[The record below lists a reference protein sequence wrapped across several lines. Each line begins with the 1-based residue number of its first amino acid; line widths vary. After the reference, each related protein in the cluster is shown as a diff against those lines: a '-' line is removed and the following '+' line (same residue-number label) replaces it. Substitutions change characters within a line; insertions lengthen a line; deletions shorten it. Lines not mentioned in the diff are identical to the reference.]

1 MTVPNIIDAALGA
14 STHAD
19 TGWLGLEGARVLIAG
34 AGGIGGACVL
44 AFGGAGAS
52 VAVVD
57 RDARALDA
65 IGADLSA
72 MGAPHALI
80 QADLTEHGAG
90 GRVVAEAVERLGGL
104 DVLLHAV
111 GINDRRPILD
121 FTEDEWDMILRVNLS
136 SLFGLAQAAGRHMVE
151 QGHGRVLALS
161 SVSGLLAHH
170 SHGPYAAS
178 KGGINQLLRVM
189 AREWAS
195 AGVTVN
201 ALAPG
206 YIETPLTAD
215 HLSKPGKREELESLV
230 PAGRLGTPD
239 ELTGPALFLS
249 SRHAGFITGHVMYI
263 DGGRTLV

>member
-1 MTVPNIIDAALGA
+1 MSCCTRSA
-14 STHAD
+14 STTA
-19 TGWLGLEGARVLIAG
+19 GRFLE
-34 AGGIGGACVL
+34 
-44 AFGGAGAS
+44 
-52 VAVVD
+52 
-57 RDARALDA
+57 
-65 IGADLSA
+65 
-72 MGAPHALI
+72 
-80 QADLTEHGAG
+80 
-90 GRVVAEAVERLGGL
+90 
-104 DVLLHAV
+104 
-111 GINDRRPILD
+111 
-121 FTEDEWDMILRVNLS
+121 FTEDEWDHILQVNLS
-136 SLFGLAQAAGRHMVE
+136 TLFGLAQAAGRHMVA
-151 QGHGRVLALS
+151 QGSGRVLALS

-206 YIETPLTAD
+206 YIETPLTAGE
-215 HLSKPGKREELESLV
+215 LAKPGKRQDLESLV

>member
-1 MTVPNIIDAALGA
+1 MTTQATRVETD
-14 STHAD
+14 S
-19 TGWLGLEGARVLIAG
+19 WLGLHGTRVLVAG
-34 AGGIGGACVL
+34 AGGIGGACAL
-44 AFGGAGAS
+44 AYAGAGAS
-52 VAVVD
+52 VVVVD
-57 RDARALDA
+57 RDPRALEALGDELA
-65 IGADLSA
+65 ATGARFE
-72 MGAPHALI
+72 PI

-90 GRVVAEAVERLGGL
+90 ARIVAEVVDTLGGL
-104 DVLLHAV
+104 EVMLHAV
-111 GINDRRPILD
+111 GINDRRPILE
-121 FTEDEWDMILRVNLS
+121 FTEDEWDNILRINLS
-136 SLFGLAQAAGRHMVE
+136 TVFGLAQAAGRHMVT
-151 QGHGRVLALS
+151 QGYGRVLALS

-189 AREWAS
+189 AREWAP

-206 YIETPLTAD
+206 YIETPLTAGE
-215 HLSKPGKREELESLV
+215 LAKPGKRDELERLV

>member
-1 MTVPNIIDAALGA
+1 VATLPLEVDAP
-14 STHAD
+14 T
-19 TGWLGLEGARVLIAG
+19 WLGLEGARVLIAG
-34 AGGIGGACVL
+34 AGGIGGACAL
-44 AFGGAGAS
+44 AYLRAGAS
-52 VAVVD
+52 VLVVD
-57 RDARALDA
+57 RSDEALATLAAEPEFRDGEA
-65 IGADLSA
+65 HILRADLA
-72 MGAPHALI
+72 
-80 QADLTEHGAG
+80 EHGSGAA
-90 GRVVAEAVERLGGL
+90 VVAAAVETLGGL

-121 FTEDEWDMILRVNLS
+121 FTEDEWERILRINLFT
-136 SLFGLAQAAGRHMVE
+136 LFGLAQAAGRHMVA

-195 AGVTVN
+195 SGVTVN

-206 YIETPLTAD
+206 YIETPLTAG

-249 SRHAGFITGHVMYI
+249 SRHAGFITGHILYI

>member
-1 MTVPNIIDAALGA
+1 MTTLTDVTP
-14 STHAD
+14 D
-19 TGWLGLEGARVLIAG
+19 TTWLGLDGSRVLVAG
-34 AGGIGGACVL
+34 AGGIGGACAL
-44 AFGGAGAS
+44 AYADAGAS
-52 VAVVD
+52 VVVVD
-57 RDARALDA
+57 RDQRALDA
-65 IGADLSA
+65 LGAELSA
-72 MGAPHALI
+72 AGASYELI

-90 GRVVAEAVERLGGL
+90 AQVVADVVARLGGL

-111 GINDRRPILD
+111 GINDRRPILE
-121 FTEDEWDMILRVNLS
+121 FTEDEWDHILRVNLS
-136 SLFGLAQAAGRHMVE
+136 SVFALAQAAGRHMVE
-151 QGHGRVLALS
+151 QGYGRILALS

-189 AREWAS
+189 AREWAVS
-195 AGVTVN
+195 GVTVN

-206 YIETPLTAD
+206 YVETTLTAH
-215 HLSKPGKREELESLV
+215 HLAKPGKREELEALV

-249 SRHAGFITGHVMYI
+249 SRHAGFITGHVLYI

>member
-1 MTVPNIIDAALGA
+1 MVDPDSLVN
-14 STHAD
+14 AD
-19 TGWLGLEGARVLIAG
+19 WLGLAGAAVLVAG
-34 AGGIGGACVL
+34 AGGIGGACAL
-44 AFGGAGAS
+44 AYGRAGAS

-57 RDARALDA
+57 RDQDALDA
-65 IGADLSA
+65 LAGAFAADGLQVHGIA
-72 MGAPHALI
+72 
-80 QADLTEHGAG
+80 ADLTEAG
-90 GRVVAEAVERLGGL
+90 GGERVVAGAVEALGRL

-111 GINDRRPILD
+111 GINDRRPILE
-121 FTEDEWDMILRVNLS
+121 FTEQEWERIIRINLS
-136 SLFGLAQAAGRHMVE
+136 TVFALAQAAGRRMVE

-189 AREWAS
+189 AREWAPH
-195 AGVTVN
+195 GVTVN

-206 YIETPLTAD
+206 YIETPLTAA
-215 HLSKPGKREELESLV
+215 HLAQPGKREALESQV
-230 PAGRLGTPD
+230 PAGRLGTPE

-249 SRHAGFITGHVMYI
+249 SRHAGFVTGHVMYI

>member
-1 MTVPNIIDAALGA
+1 MATLTDVTP
-14 STHAD
+14 D
-19 TGWLGLEGARVLIAG
+19 TTWLGLRDARVLVAG
-34 AGGIGGACVL
+34 AGGIGGACAV
-44 AFGGAGAS
+44 AYGEAGAR
-52 VAVVD
+52 VVVVD
-57 RDARALDA
+57 RDRSALDA
-65 IGADLSA
+65 IGAELA
-72 MGAPHALI
+72 RVGARFDVI

-90 GRVVAEAVERLGGL
+90 ERVVAETVDLLGGL

-111 GINDRRPILD
+111 GINDRRPILE
-121 FTEDEWDMILRVNLS
+121 FTEDEWDHILRVNLS
-136 SLFGLAQAAGRHMVE
+136 TLFGLAQAAGRHMVE
-151 QGHGRVLALS
+151 HGYGRVLALS

-195 AGVTVN
+195 SGVTVN

-206 YIETPLTAD
+206 YIETPLTAGE
-215 HLSKPGKREELESLV
+215 LAKPGKREDLESLV
-230 PAGRLGTPD
+230 PAGRLGTPA

-249 SRHAGFITGHVMYI
+249 SRHAGFVTGHVMYI

>member
-1 MTVPNIIDAALGA
+1 M
-14 STHAD
+14 SSD
-19 TGWLGLEGARVLIAG
+19 TIAVSAPRSDTAWLGLEGARVLVAG
-34 AGGIGGACVL
+34 AGGIGGACAL
-44 AFGGAGAS
+44 AYADAGAS

-57 RDARALDA
+57 RDAGALDA
-65 IGADLSA
+65 LAAQADARGARLVT
-72 MGAPHALI
+72 L

-90 GRVVAEAVERLGGL
+90 ERIVAGVVETLGGL

-111 GINDRRPILD
+111 GINDRRPILE
-121 FTEDEWDMILRVNLS
+121 FTEDEWDRILRINLS
-136 SLFGLAQAAGRHMVE
+136 TVFGLAQAAGRHMVA
-151 QGHGRVLALS
+151 QRHGRILALS

-189 AREWAS
+189 AREWAP

-206 YIETPLTAD
+206 YIETPLTAG
-215 HLSKPGKREELESLV
+215 HLAKPGKREELESLV

>member
-1 MTVPNIIDAALGA
+1 MVDPDSPAN
-14 STHAD
+14 AD
-19 TGWLGLEGARVLIAG
+19 WLGLAGAAVLVAG
-34 AGGIGGACVL
+34 AGGIGGACAL
-44 AFGGAGAS
+44 AYGRAGAY

-57 RDARALDA
+57 RDQGALD
-65 IGADLSA
+65 DLTEAFVANGLEVHS
-72 MGAPHALI
+72 I
-80 QADLTEHGAG
+80 RADLTEAGAG
-90 GRVVAEAVERLGGL
+90 EAVVARAVDALGGL

-111 GINDRRPILD
+111 GVNDRRPILE
-121 FTEDEWDMILRVNLS
+121 FTEQEWERILRINLS
-136 SLFGLAQAAGRHMVE
+136 TVFGLAQAAGRRMVA

-189 AREWAS
+189 AREWA
-195 AGVTVN
+195 AHGVTVN

-206 YIETPLTAD
+206 YIETPLTTT
-215 HLSKPGKREELESLV
+215 HLAQPGKRAALESQV
-230 PAGRLGTPD
+230 PAGRLGTPE

-249 SRHAGFITGHVMYI
+249 SRHAGFVTGHVMYI